1 MTALMRR
8 VLCLLAAGLID
19 PNLCGA
25 QTTDD
30 SVHKSLDGYLGAG
43 AMVLPKY
50 VGSAGS
56 ETKLVPLAI
65 IEYKETAYIHLNRA
79 GVRLWSSR
87 DKKLALG
94 IAAEPRIG
102 FRPQDGPRLAGMA
115 IRHDAIEG
123 GPALEWELAPFALS
137 AAYFTDWSDTSGGRS
152 WRLSADRQLVDDGR
166 WDISAYLDLDHADSR
181 IVQYYFGVPP
191 DEATAARPSYRPGA
205 TVISGLGLSGAYL
218 LNKNHA
224 LLFGGELTYL
234 GAAAADSPIVQ
245 RRSGV
250 MGYLGL
256 GLAF

>member
-1 MTALMRR
+1 MLRR
-8 VLCLLAAGLID
+8 LVCLLAVGLIV
-19 PNLCGA
+19 PNLCVA

-30 SVHKSLDGYLGAG
+30 SAHKSLDGYLGAG

-50 VGSAGS
+50 VGSSAS
-56 ETKLVPLAI
+56 DTKLVPLAI
-65 IEYKETAYIHLNRA
+65 FDYEETAYIHLNRA
-79 GVRLWSSR
+79 GVRLWGSR
-87 DKKLALG
+87 DKKMALG

-123 GPALEWELAPFALS
+123 GPAFEWELDPYALS
-137 AAYFTDWSDTSGGRS
+137 LAWFSDWSDTSGGRS

-166 WDISAYLDLDHADSR
+166 WDISAYLDLDRADSR
-181 IVQYYFGVPP
+181 IVQYYFGVQP
-191 DEATAARPSYRPGA
+191 DEATAARPSYQPGA
-205 TVISGLGLSGAYL
+205 AVISGLGLSGAYL

-224 LLFGGELTYL
+224 LLFGGEFTYL
-234 GAAAADSPIVQ
+234 GSAAADSPIVQ
-245 RRSGV
+245 LRSGV